1 LWLTLSIVSIYSI
14 IVASASGYSID
25 LFQKDE
31 SPFGIPY
38 DVWIAKYWNWTA
50 SIPIDPETN
59 TFASLKENG
68 CLIHEEGSVVMLV
81 DPAVGGKI
89 NQICQISSSEGIL
102 IAIWSGECDAAM
114 PELQGARFEKI
125 SECARGFDLGKVKG
139 LVKVDNVPIA
149 KLDVVDYS
157 INTMQNV
164 TEIYTKGFNINL
176 PSNTHIPTVKYGTFP
191 AAVHGWFV
199 FLKPLP
205 PGEHTIYLQNIVDP
219 TTLSGATNVNRAEIT
234 YHLGVK

>member
-1 LWLTLSIVSIYSI
+1 LSIVSIYSI

-25 LFQKDE
+25 LFSKDE

-38 DVWIAKYWNWTA
+38 DVWVAKYWNWTA

-59 TFASLKENG
+59 TFAGFKENG
-68 CLIHEEGSVVMLV
+68 CLIHEEDSVVMLV

-89 NQICQISSSEGIL
+89 NQICQISSGRGIL
-102 IAIWSGECDAAM
+102 IDIWSGECDAAM
-114 PELQGARFEKI
+114 PELERARFEEI
-125 SECARGFDLGKVKG
+125 SKCARGFDLGKVRG

-157 INTMQNV
+157 TNIMENV
-164 TEIYTKGFNINL
+164 TEIYTREFNINL
-176 PSNTHIPTVKYGTFP
+176 PTDTHIPTVKYGTFP

-205 PGEHTIYLQNIVDP
+205 PGEYTIYIQNIVDP
-219 TTLSGATNVNRAEIT
+219 TTLSGATNFNRAEIT
-234 YHLGVK
+234 YHLRVK